1 MIAPLL
7 LLSRKL
13 PSFCHQ
19 VLGFGR
25 KIVIFA
31 AKCVIPVQNFE
42 VVILFSLL

>member
-13 PSFCHQ
+13 PSFCHLAHG
-19 VLGFGR
+19 LG
-25 KIVIFA
+25 
-31 AKCVIPVQNFE
+31 QNFE